1 MDDVIRAILKEH
13 GQLDVDADTIGED
26 EDLYRNGLTSHATVN
41 VMLGLEDEYD
51 FEFPDRSRQVGIVP
65 CRRHCAPHWSSF
77 SPVRKRWPLL
87 ANSRRWIERRSATR
101 NS

>member
-13 GQLDVDADTIGED
+13 GQLDVDADTIGDD

-51 FEFPDRSRQVGIVP
+51 FEFPDRLLRKQTFSSVSAIREALTEIGVGADV
-65 CRRHCAPHWSSF
+65 
-77 SPVRKRWPLL
+77 
-87 ANSRRWIERRSATR
+87 
-101 NS
+101 